1 MIAAELRRHELA
13 GLVWVVSSPIV
24 AGYILQYSRHLLSN
38 HERYMSS
45 FNVIVFVLAASIKP
59 VAHVMRLLRER
70 TLYLQSEMQVT
81 ETQVQML
88 QRKLDL
94 IEEELETLRKAFA
107 TKKDLGQVSLVVVL
121 LFVTCDD
128 AIHLVF
134 SR

>member
-1 MIAAELRRHELA
+1 
-13 GLVWVVSSPIV
+13 
-24 AGYILQYSRHLLSN
+24 
-38 HERYMSS
+38 MSS